1 VYTDG
6 ACGEYTVQGCVAGE
20 CGCDVCP

>member
-6 ACGEYTVQGCVAGE
+6 ACGEYSVTGCVGGV
-20 CGCDVCP
+20 CGCTVCP